1 MIRLSCKNNNVWA
14 ITEDQL
20 ISSSWNTGDR
30 DINLVYSIDKL
41 LQEKVY
47 IFMRYR
53 MIKVYIINFNF
64 HLQEREHL

>member
-30 DINLVYSIDKL
+30 DINLVYSIDEL

-47 IFMRYR
+47 IFMRYK
-53 MIKVYIINFNF
+53 MIKVHII
-64 HLQEREHL
+64 